1 MKSQGRFFL
10 WVVTDSWPSATPAMP
25 RPNNPRVLEKI
36 ISKASGKEAGSCRK
50 PGQAE
55 TDHRG
60 WTSVGPWQNPV
71 PRILLGKRLSESRSP
86 KLSKNLKEQ

>member
-50 PGQAE
+50 PGQANPI
-55 TDHRG
+55 TADGQVSDHG
-60 WTSVGPWQNPV
+60 KTPCLESSWASV
-71 PRILLGKRLSESRSP
+71 
-86 KLSKNLKEQ
+86 